1 MSWDIWRTWGR
12 VEMPRR
18 APPMSVAM
26 LCGIVHVLWRLGR
39 QDAAVLILVAFHC
52 LLRTGELMSIRAE
65 HVLINAS
72 RAGLAAL
79 PWTESGAR
87 RGAQELVTVDDPV
100 VGRAL
105 AWLRQRQGAGPL
117 RLGTGAQFRLLFER
131 ACVQAGVEE
140 VGLKPYSLRRGG
152 ATRDMCTRG
161 DLGRAVH
168 RGRWSDLRTA
178 QIYINDGLAALA
190 QRRVPGTTT
199 TALRQA
205 VRLLGVGARHAAGR
219 PALPLLGDEEGGGGS
234 WVPADDQD
242 VVHDAWAD
250 LQQLAPC
257 GGPAVDEYLEGLPAP
272 RALEMEGG
280 ANAVRLLR
288 RSSFGGNLGLLCRA
302 AVNSMTLAPEGPV
315 RRAMSARRA
324 GSWPDVGVGLYP
336 SGAMLNHSCE
346 PSCLWFVRGGIL
358 VVEALRGVRRGEEL
372 TIQYLPVNGPFQAR
386 RRRLQEAF
394 GFRCL
399 CRRCGRDEA
408 RHRARLAAQRRRAGG
423 PRRTN
428 PGQRSS
434 PARPAARKRPAG
446 AAGGGRAP

>member
-242 VVHDAWAD
+242 LD
-250 LQQLAPC
+250 LHRRRPRRL
-257 GGPAVDEYLEGLPAP
+257 GGPAAAGALRRASRGRVPRGPARPARPRDGGRRQRRAPAP
-272 RALEMEGG
+272 
-280 ANAVRLLR
+280 AVLLR
-288 RSSFGGNLGLLCRA
+288 REPRAPVPGGRQLDD
-302 AVNSMTLAPEGPV
+302 
-315 RRAMSARRA
+315 A
-324 GSWPDVGVGLYP
+324 G
-336 SGAMLNHSCE
+336 
-346 PSCLWFVRGGIL
+346 
-358 VVEALRGVRRGEEL
+358 
-372 TIQYLPVNGPFQAR
+372 
-386 RRRLQEAF
+386 
-394 GFRCL
+394 
-399 CRRCGRDEA
+399 
-408 RHRARLAAQRRRAGG
+408 AGG
-423 PRRTN
+423 PRARAKGTVRM
-428 PGQRSS
+428 PGPRPGLLPGRGSACAPPWPS
-434 PARPAARKRPAG
+434 RAGVCIDRPGPRDPTLREACSIAR
-446 AAGGGRAP
+446 